1 MAINKTPPLVS
12 IITPSYNCI
21 ATIEKTINSVISQ
34 TMTDWEML
42 IVDDCSTDHS
52 RELIKNI
59 VAVDSRVKLIERTW
73 NAGPAIARNIAIEY
87 AQGRY
92 IAFLDADD
100 QWHPTKLEKQLNF
113 MSEKDIAL
121 SYTAYN
127 CFDSDGN
134 HLRVYKPILK
144 VTYTDML
151 KSNRIGCLTAIYDTD
166 KIGKVYMPNISKRQ
180 DLGLWLRILKQVD
193 YALGMDEVLAD
204 YLAVQT
210 NSVSS
215 NKTDAAKYQW
225 RLYREIEKLN
235 LKQSTFYFLNY
246 AYLGLKKSS

>member
-1 MAINKTPPLVS
+1 MAINKISPLVS
-12 IITPSYNCI
+12 IITPSYNCT
-21 ATIEKTINSVISQ
+21 ATIEKTIKSVVAQ
-34 TMTDWEML
+34 TMKDWEML

-52 RELIKNI
+52 RELIKSI
-59 VAVDSRVKLIERTW
+59 IAVDYRIKLIERTW
-73 NAGPAIARNIAIEY
+73 NAGPAIARNIAIEH

-100 QWHPTKLEKQLNF
+100 QWHPTKLEKQLKF
-113 MSEKDIAL
+113 MNEKDIAL

-127 CFDSDGN
+127 CLDSDGN

-144 VTYTDML
+144 VTYADML
-151 KSNRIGCLTAIYDTD
+151 KSNRIGCLTAIYDTN

-204 YLAVQT
+204 YLAVQA